1 MKKPDTAPKLRT
13 PGVLAE
19 DLGQPLHRVL
29 YVLRSRQQIRP
40 TARAGRL
47 RLFDREAA
55 KALGISERMLWS
67 LTAPRGTIPA
77 VRIGTCVLY
86 PVSGLQAW
94 LDRQAQGAPE
104 GGRQ

>member
-1 MKKPDTAPKLRT
+1 MATDRTSAPGSAPAVASTALALR
-13 PGVLAE
+13 P
-19 DLGQPLHRVL
+19 
-29 YVLRSRQQIRP
+29 
-40 TARAGRL
+40 
-47 RLFDREAA
+47 REAA

-86 PVSGLQAW
+86 PVTGLQAW